1 MLIVTTDTIPGKKIK
16 KVFGVVLGDNTLKSK
31 GLMDT
36 LKEREVSMDNRMLD
50 EITLKAK
57 AIGANAVVGFHI
69 SVCTATIQGCGTAVL
84 IEDEATPL
92 REETLVMQPDVD
104 PNGDDT
110 RVNKPA

>member
-16 KVFGVVLGDNTLKSK
+16 KVLGVVIGEPKPENDSLIEAFK
-31 GLMDT
+31 GRSFDRIQ
-36 LKEREVSMDNRMLD
+36 KDIIREAEKVGGN
-50 EITLKAK
+50 
-57 AIGANAVVGFHI
+57 AIVGFLFFSGGNNT
-69 SVCTATIQGCGTAVL
+69 SVRCYGTAVL

-104 PNGDDT
+104 PNSDDT

>member
-16 KVFGVVLGDNTLKSK
+16 NVFGLVIGRPASEK
-31 GLMDT
+31 GLFSSMVEDT
-36 LKEREVSMDNRMLD
+36 ELLMEAN
-50 EITLKAK
+50 ITKKAEEK
-57 AIGANAVVGFHI
+57 GANAIIGFQM
-69 SVCTATIQGCGTAVL
+69 TIAGGGPIKTWCCGTAVL
-84 IEDEATPL
+84 IEDEAMPL

>member
-16 KVFGVVLGDNTLKSK
+16 KVLGMVIGDPEPENDSLLEAFKGRDFDLVQKDIVRKTEKIGGNAIVGLLFFSGGSNTYV
-31 GLMDT
+31 
-36 LKEREVSMDNRMLD
+36 R
-50 EITLKAK
+50 
-57 AIGANAVVGFHI
+57 
-69 SVCTATIQGCGTAVL
+69 CYGTAVL